1 MKQTYT
7 AFLDECKYL
16 AECREYLSRGIG
28 IPKTIHGKTLAE
40 FLVIERDELK
50 IAPTSVSVATQTD
63 IEITPRVAV
72 ASSRSST
79 SAPNNTT
86 DPPAQNSH
94 VDSSADLIEDI
105 NDREDFDESN
115 HTMDSDTPN
124 KRKRILIGR
133 NVEKLPQ

>member
-1 MKQTYT
+1 MKQTYA

-40 FLVIERDELK
+40 FLVIERDDK
-50 IAPTSVSVATQTD
+50 ITATSVSVATQTD

-79 SAPNNTT
+79 STNTS
-86 DPPAQNSH
+86 DPAAQNSH
-94 VDSSADLIEDI
+94 VDSSADLIE
-105 NDREDFDESN
+105 NTNGEDFDESN
-115 HTMDSDTPN
+115 NTMDSDTPN